1 MSDKFLLF
9 GFEHLV
15 AIGIGVLASFI
26 IILMAYYMNKKGRVI
41 FIRLISLLVF
51 MVKVG
56 ELLYRYYYNGESYI
70 NLLPLHLCNLTLIL
84 ALIVSFTQSTA
95 LFQPLYF
102 WGIGA
107 LFAIITPELTEGFKD
122 PVSLSFFITH
132 FFILLSMFYTMLFF
146 RFRPTKVGSISSFIL
161 LNIILIVV
169 FFVNKKL
176 GTNYLYVNRLPA
188 TSTILDVLGEWPY
201 YIFSVEMVYIV
212 LSFVLYYPFRERR
225 FKYNSFR

>member
-107 LFAIITPELTEGFKD
+107 LFE
-122 PVSLSFFITH
+122 H
-132 FFILLSMFYTMLFF
+132 
-146 RFRPTKVGSISSFIL
+146 
-161 LNIILIVV
+161 
-169 FFVNKKL
+169 
-176 GTNYLYVNRLPA
+176 YLQ
-188 TSTILDVLGEWPY
+188 
-201 YIFSVEMVYIV
+201 
-212 LSFVLYYPFRERR
+212 
-225 FKYNSFR
+225 